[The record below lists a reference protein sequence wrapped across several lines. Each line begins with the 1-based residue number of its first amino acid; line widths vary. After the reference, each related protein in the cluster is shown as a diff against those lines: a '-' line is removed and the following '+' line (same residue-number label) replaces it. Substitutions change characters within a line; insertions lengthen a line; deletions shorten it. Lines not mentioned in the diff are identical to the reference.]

1 MPSKYVIHTEAVP
14 RRFQPLI
21 QSGII
26 AWEEGCLKCAV
37 CVKKKCVYG
46 VYDHRGLDARQMV
59 ESIDNE
65 CMNCLRCVQ
74 GCPNELIHKSIN
86 PEFMAMGDEHWSPN
100 IIASLWAQADS
111 GKIPVS
117 GAGYPGPFS
126 GPGFDAIWT
135 DMSEIVRPTR
145 DGIHGREYISTAI
158 DLGKT
163 PGHLVFEPESE
174 NVGAK
179 NFSPLQLLD
188 IPLPI
193 ILKVPGFG
201 AMSEEIFRGWCEA
214 AKRLGTLFSLSAEM
228 STKMPEEY
236 GPWLLPSLS
245 ADPISK
251 GFNKA
256 LKALPPGCRMVELCL
271 DDDWHETVKEVMAL
285 DRKVLI
291 SAKVSMA
298 EGMEEKAQQL
308 VDAGVPIIHLEGD
321 FRGRGFDDPEKF
333 LKDGIRSVHLKLVE
347 TGVRDNVTL
356 LASGGISMAEH
367 VPKAIICGADGVFVD
382 FPMLIALECRMCRR
396 CEKGLSCPVD
406 IQDASS
412 EWTAGRVINLTGAWH
427 NQLLEVMGAMGIRDA
442 RRLRGEV
449 GRAMFFEQLDRET
462 FESMGTVEE
471 ECELE

>member
-1 MPSKYVIHTEAVP
+1 MPSKYVIHTEPVP

-74 GCPNELIHKSIN
+74 GCPNELIHKSVN
-86 PEFMAMGDEHWSPN
+86 PEFMAMGDEHWTPN
-100 IIASLWAQADS
+100 IIASLWAQSDS

-163 PGHLVFEPESE
+163 PPYLVFDSE
-174 NVGAK
+174 GGLEAGK
-179 NFSPLQLLD
+179 PSLLD

-193 ILKVPGFG
+193 ILRIPGFG
-201 AMSEEIFRGWCEA
+201 AMSQKTFLGWAEA
-214 AKRLGTLFSLSAEM
+214 AKRLGTLFSLPMEM
-228 STKMPEEY
+228 LDKIPEAY
-236 GPWLLPSLS
+236 APWLLPSIS
-245 ADPISK
+245 SDADSLK
-251 GFNKA
+251 G
-256 LKALPPGCRMVELCL
+256 LPSGIRMVELAFDDGVDVAKQVIDL
-271 DDDWHETVKEVMAL
+271 DQA
-285 DRKVLI
+285 VLI
-291 SAKVSMA
+291 SARVSLA
-298 EGMEEKAQQL
+298 EGMEERAQQL
-308 VDAGVPIIHLEGD
+308 VKSGVSVIHLEA
-321 FRGRGFDDPEKF
+321 GFQGQGLDDPEKF
-333 LKDGIRSVHLKLVE
+333 LKDGIRSVHQKLVE
-347 TGVRDNVTL
+347 IGIRDNVTL

-382 FPMLIALECRMCRR
+382 FPMLIAMECRMCRR

-412 EWTAGRVINLTGAWH
+412 EWTAGRVVNLTGAWH

-449 GRAMFFEQLDRET
+449 GRAMFFDQLDRET
-462 FESMGTVEE
+462 FGAMGTVEE
-471 ECELE
+471 DCELE

>member
-1 MPSKYVIHTEAVP
+1 MPSKYVIHTKTVP
-14 RRFQPLI
+14 RRFRPLV

-37 CVKKKCVYG
+37 CVKTKCVYG

-86 PEFMAMGDEHWSPN
+86 PEFMAMGDEHWTPN

-126 GPGFDAIWT
+126 GPGFDGIWT

-163 PGHLVFEPESE
+163 PPYLVFDPEGGLRKGVS
-174 NVGAK
+174 
-179 NFSPLQLLD
+179 SILD

-193 ILKVPGFG
+193 IFRIPRFG
-201 AMSEEIFRGWCEA
+201 AISEKTLLGWAEA
-214 AKRLGTLFSLSAEM
+214 TKRLGTLFSLPMEM
-228 STKMPEEY
+228 LDKIPASY
-236 GPWLLPSLS
+236 GPWLLPS
-245 ADPISK
+245 ISSNQGILK
-251 GFNKA
+251 G
-256 LKALPPGCRMVELCL
+256 LPAGVRMVELVLGDEGVEAAKRMIDL
-271 DDDWHETVKEVMAL
+271 DPAVLVAATVPLAG
-285 DRKVLI
+285 
-291 SAKVSMA
+291 
-298 EGMEEKAQQL
+298 GMEEKAQRL
-308 VDAGVPIIHLEGD
+308 VESGVSIVHLEAG
-321 FRGRGFDDPEKF
+321 FQGRGLDGPEKF
-333 LKDGIRSVHLKLVE
+333 LKDGIRSVHRGLVE
-347 TGVRDNVTL
+347 AGIRDNVTL

-367 VPKAIICGADGVFVD
+367 VAKAIICGADGVFMD
-382 FPMLIALECRMCRR
+382 FPMLIAMECRMCRR

-406 IQDASS
+406 IQDASA
-412 EWTAGRVINLTGAWH
+412 EWTAGRVVNLAGAWH

-462 FESMGTVEE
+462 FEGMGTVEE